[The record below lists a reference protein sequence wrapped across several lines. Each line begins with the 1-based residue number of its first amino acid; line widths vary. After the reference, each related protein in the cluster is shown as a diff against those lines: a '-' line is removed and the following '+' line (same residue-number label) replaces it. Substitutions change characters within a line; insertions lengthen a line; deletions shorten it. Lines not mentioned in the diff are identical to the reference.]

1 MQREP
6 RSTLLVLDTCQDPTP
21 CRALHGRLT
30 PTDSGSLFARNQGS
44 LIVLVGEYV

>member
-6 RSTLLVLDTCQDPTP
+6 CSTLLVLGTCQDPTP

-30 PTDSGSLFARNQGS
+30 PTDSGSLFARNQKS
-44 LIVLVGEYV
+44 LVVLVGEHV